1 MFSGLLSFFRP
12 ATPAEWTLAELDAVL
27 AAERS
32 QSPPPARTPYP
43 WLADAKPL
51 PPRTGRAQLRLVV
64 NN

>member
-1 MFSGLLSFFRP
+1 MFSALLSFFRP

-27 AAERS
+27 AAERR
-32 QSPPPARTPYP
+32 QNEPPVRTPYP

-51 PPRTGRAQLRLVV
+51 PQRTGRAHLRLVV

>member
-1 MFSGLLSFFRP
+1 MLSGLFSFFRP
-12 ATPAEWTLAELDAVL
+12 VHPADWTLAELDAVL

-32 QSPPPARTPYP
+32 QTAPPVRTPYP

-51 PPRTGRAQLRLVV
+51 PPRTGRAHLRLVV